1 MADYRKP
8 IPKTQKEISDSQIAP
23 YDKAGL
29 GNPNDATLDPLN
41 NRALQFSFKGDTVKP
56 FSIGIQ
62 DIDEAIVY
70 YFNNIIKP
78 YVIQN
83 GERISVPIIYGN
95 AERWKAVQ
103 KDGYYRDATGKIMM
117 PILMFKR
124 NNITKNRTI
133 ANKLDSNTPHLYSA
147 FKKNYSK
154 RNFYSN
160 FNVLNNTVP
169 ENEFYAIVMPDYVT
183 VNYSCIVSTYYVEQ
197 LNKIIEAI
205 NYASDS
211 YWGDPSRFKFRAMI
225 DSFNTIQ
232 EITDGDERSVK
243 TTFDI
248 KLNGYIIP
256 DVLQKDITAIKKIPS
271 VSKIVFSLEMVDG
284 SSETFNATSN
294 QSLIKNS
301 KVNVV
306 SSNNIIN
313 NIGGTAT
320 VDPAI
325 LTYLNTNLEK
335 TATSV
340 PTTATAIFSAN
351 FLTAPTGLTTTS
363 MTNFIFFING
373 QLIENAALTSFTN
386 TPTGTC
392 TLTIDTTQLGF
403 ILKNTDEV
411 VAIGKFA

>member
-1 MADYRKP
+1 MTDYRKP
-8 IPKTQKEISDSQIAP
+8 IPKTQKEISNSQITP

-29 GNPNDATLDPLN
+29 GNPNDATLDSST

-62 DIDEAIVY
+62 DIDEAITY

-83 GERISVPIIYGN
+83 GERIPVPIIYGN

-117 PILMFKR
+117 PILVFKR
-124 NNITKNRTI
+124 NTITKNRAI

-160 FNVLNNTVP
+160 FDVLNNTVP
-169 ENEFYAIVMPDYVT
+169 EQEFYAIVMPDYVT
-183 VNYSCIVSTYYVEQ
+183 VTYSCIVSTYYVEQ
-197 LNKIIEAI
+197 LNKIVEAI

-211 YWGDPSRFKFRAMI
+211 YWGDPARFKFRAMI
-225 DSFNTIQ
+225 DSFTTIQ
-232 EITDGDERSVK
+232 EIADGDERSVK

-271 VSKIVFSLEMVDG
+271 VSKIVFGLEMVDG

-313 NIGGTAT
+313 NIGITA
-320 VDPAI
+320 VDPLI
-325 LTYLNTNLEK
+325 LVYLNTNIEK

-340 PTTATAIFSAN
+340 PTTATAIFSAD
-351 FLTAPTGLTTTS
+351 FLTAPTSLTATS
-363 MTNFIFFING
+363 IANFIFFING

-403 ILKNTDEV
+403 TLKSTDEV